1 MLNVLNKLVLAFL
14 LNIALFIVF
23 TLVYLLLIKLKKA
36 DWLNAITFRQ
46 NFIAFSLSLYIFALL
61 PVYVSVAV
69 WIALFFVLREIVFK
83 KDEARK
89 FELFDKYNKKGSHGA
104 TRINKLS
111 EFSKAFFLAESVET
125 RHKDF
130 KYSFLSYSN
139 SGLVLILLWIFEVV
153 KLTQTV
159 NILFFAES
167 LIIASVI
174 FIFLGRML
182 YHIEYFKP
190 GSVCS
195 GNEIGTHI
203 VVILFGIVYYFAVIA
218 IMFLIHGAKLFAF

>member
-1 MLNVLNKLVLAFL
+1 MLSVLNKSLLAFL

-23 TLVYLLLIKLKKA
+23 VLAYFLLIKLKKA

-46 NFIAFSLSLYIFALL
+46 NFIAFSLSLYVFALL
-61 PVYVSVAV
+61 PVYISVAV

-89 FELFDKYNKKGSHGA
+89 FELFDKYYKKGSHGA

-111 EFSKAFFLAESVET
+111 EFSKAFFPTDSVET

-153 KLTQTV
+153 KITQTV

-167 LIIASVI
+167 LILASVI
-174 FIFLGRML
+174 FIILGRVV
-182 YHIEYFKP
+182 YHITYFKP
-190 GSVCS
+190 GSVGYGS
-195 GNEIGTHI
+195 EIGTHI
-203 VVILFGIVYYFAVIA
+203 VVIAVGLVYYFLVIS
-218 IMFLIHGAKLFAF
+218 ILFLIHGAKLFAF